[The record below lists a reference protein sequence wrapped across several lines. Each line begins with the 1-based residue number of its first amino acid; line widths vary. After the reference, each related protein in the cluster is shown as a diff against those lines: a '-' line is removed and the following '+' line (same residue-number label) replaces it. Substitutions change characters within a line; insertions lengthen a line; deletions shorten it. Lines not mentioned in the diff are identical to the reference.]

1 MTLFK
6 QILSGI
12 DTQTRAG
19 IVDNRG
25 VRELSGTLASGT
37 IIAGGFVKR
46 TSDLNGDQARF
57 IPATSTDN
65 LIYYVRSMGL
75 HDVNFDSADL
85 NKNYLQLVEIIA
97 VTEGISQVNGTV
109 TMGMYLMIENATGK
123 LIPWTTGNI
132 KIAIALHGGIAGDFV
147 KMNYIVPQS

>member
-57 IPATSTDN
+57 IPATSVDN

-75 HDVNFDSADL
+75 HDINFDSADS
-85 NKNYLQLVEIIA
+85 NKNYLQLVEIVA
-97 VTEGISQVNGTV
+97 VTEGISQVN
-109 TMGMYLMIENATGK
+109 
-123 LIPWTTGNI
+123 P
-132 KIAIALHGGIAGDFV
+132 
-147 KMNYIVPQS
+147 